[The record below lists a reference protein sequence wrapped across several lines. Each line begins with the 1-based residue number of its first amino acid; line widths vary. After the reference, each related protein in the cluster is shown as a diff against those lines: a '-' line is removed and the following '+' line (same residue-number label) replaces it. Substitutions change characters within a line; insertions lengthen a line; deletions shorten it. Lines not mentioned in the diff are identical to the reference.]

1 MTIVAASVPN
11 KLQAPTN
18 VPSLTSRTQIS
29 VQWQA
34 PPQNVGSLISAYK
47 LHYKTQ
53 AQGDFVT
60 SITVDADTFAYT
72 ITDGITKGVYYSV
85 AI

>member
-1 MTIVAASVPN
+1 
-11 KLQAPTN
+11 
-18 VPSLTSRTQIS
+18 
-29 VQWQA
+29 
-34 PPQNVGSLISAYK
+34 LISAYK

-60 SITVDADTFAYT
+60 SIIVDADTFAYT